1 MNQTSFNENINSILE
16 DGTIENISIPNV
28 HELKSIVLENNL
40 NKLLFDGFKSNY
52 KNMYGDDSSYLVMK
66 IQDLLYRLHL
76 FINHILKEKMDIK
89 NEEDIYDAVFNYVLN
104 NSTLYDAVS
113 YDDSDLEDLE
123 NETINQS
130 EELIIK

>member
-40 NKLLFDGFKSNY
+40 NKILFDGFKSNY
-52 KNMYGDDSSYLVMK
+52 KDMYGDDPDYLVMK
-66 IQDLLYRLHL
+66 IQDLLYRLDL

>member
-40 NKLLFDGFKSNY
+40 NKILFDGFKSNY
-52 KNMYGDDSSYLVMK
+52 KDMYGDDPDYLVMK